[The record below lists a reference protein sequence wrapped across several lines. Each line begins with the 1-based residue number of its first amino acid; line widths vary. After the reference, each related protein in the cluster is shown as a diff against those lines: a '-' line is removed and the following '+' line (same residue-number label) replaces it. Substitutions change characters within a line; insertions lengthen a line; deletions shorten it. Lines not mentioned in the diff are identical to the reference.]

1 MISCGTGQQLNP
13 WSGKSI
19 ARGRI
24 LCVGALLFRAGDA
37 KDNRFTVRRISFA
50 KRLAVLRWVVPTL
63 LLFAT
68 ATIAETWRVHDG
80 GDLNARMGP
89 GTGHPIITTLPSGTM
104 VRELDRDGD
113 WSRVQISDEP
123 SAYVNNKYLV
133 LDIGV
138 LRDAQTASVG
148 NVSDKLTPLLQQ
160 GYSGNV
166 YDVAFSPDGRTLATA
181 SGDRTARLWEM
192 ETGRLLRVLAHDL
205 GVIRVAFSPDGRT
218 LATGVT
224 SGRYDKEKVRLWD
237 VASGRLLRV
246 LDGQGA
252 RVNNLLFSPDGRI
265 LATASY
271 GGNYR
276 YADSTIRLWE
286 VATGRELH
294 VLEGFSGDFSF
305 SFSPDGR
312 TLAAQQS
319 RRQLALPRDWG

>member
-1 MISCGTGQQLNP
+1 MSTTNISCLT
-13 WSGKSI
+13 
-19 ARGRI
+19 
-24 LCVGALLFRAGDA
+24 F
-37 KDNRFTVRRISFA
+37 
-50 KRLAVLRWVVPTL
+50 
-63 LLFAT
+63 
-68 ATIAETWRVHDG
+68 
-80 GDLNARMGP
+80 
-89 GTGHPIITTLPSGTM
+89 
-104 VRELDRDGD
+104 
-113 WSRVQISDEP
+113 
-123 SAYVNNKYLV
+123 
-133 LDIGV
+133 GV

-160 GYSGNV
+160 GHSGNV

-205 GVIRVAFSPDGRT
+205 GIIRVAFSPDGRT

-246 LDGQGA
+246 LDGHGG

-286 VATGRELH
+286 VATGRQLH

-305 SFSPDGR
+305 LFSPDGR